1 MLRGLIMFAVTIAAG
16 QCMAFPDVCQT
27 PAPPSPS
34 PVPIP
39 YPNIAMP
46 MMGAPPAATVLVV
59 GAPAL
64 NVSSKIPL
72 SQGDE
77 AGVAMGVAS
86 GQIMGQAAFVT
97 SSMKVSFCGSP
108 AVRLGDS
115 TTQNNNNTVGT
126 VAVPSQ
132 SVVMIMS

>member
-1 MLRGLIMFAVTIAAG
+1 MFAVTIAAG
-16 QCMAFPDVCQT
+16 QCLAFPDVCNT

-39 YPNIAMP
+39 YPNMGMP
-46 MMGAPPAATVLVV
+46 MMGTPPVANVLVV

-64 NVSSKIPL
+64 NVSSKI
-72 SQGDE
+72 SMTQGDE

-86 GQIMGQAAFVT
+86 GQVMGQAAFVT
-97 SSMKVSFCGSP
+97 SSLKVSFGGSP

-115 TTQNNNNTVGT
+115 TTQNNNNAVGT
-126 VAVPSQ
+126 VVVPSQ
-132 SVVMIMS
+132 AVVMIMG